1 MTARDIEKAEALIKY
16 CMRTPGNS
24 FRGNLIDEIA
34 ALMAENRKLKAKKA
48 K

>member
-34 ALMAENRKLKAKKA
+34 SLIAELRKAKKA

>member
-16 CMRTPGNS
+16 CWNDRTGRS
-24 FRGNLIDEIA
+24 FRQAVAEEIANLI
-34 ALMAENRKLKAKKA
+34 AELRKAKKA